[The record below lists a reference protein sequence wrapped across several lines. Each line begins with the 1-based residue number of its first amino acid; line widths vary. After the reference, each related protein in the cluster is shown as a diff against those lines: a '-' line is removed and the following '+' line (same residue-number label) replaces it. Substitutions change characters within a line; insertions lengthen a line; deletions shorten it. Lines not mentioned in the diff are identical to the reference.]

1 MPPAFSRLLPHLA
14 LLVAMLFWSTSYPA
28 MRIALTG
35 LDPVTLMF
43 GRMLA
48 ATLVLLP
55 VLPGLWR
62 ALRRQGGWGWL
73 LFMGLC
79 EPGCYFLLE
88 ANAMRFTTASQ
99 AGMIVAALPLFVG
112 LLAWLALRERVGR
125 LGWLG
130 FGVAVAGVIWLTL
143 AAAPQ
148 ESAPRPVL
156 GNLLE
161 GLAIVCGALYTV
173 TARHLSARYSPLQ
186 ITLVQSLVG
195 LGFFGTLCLL
205 ASSTAEPVNLGL
217 DLPSWAPW
225 ACVVYLG
232 CVVSLGGYGLY
243 NVGVHG
249 LSAAQAAAYTN
260 LIPVM
265 TLIIGVCFLHEVF
278 LPSQYAASL
287 LVIAGVLLSQWRR
300 RG

>member
-1 MPPAFSRLLPHLA
+1 MPFASARIWPHLA
-14 LLVAMLFWSTSYPA
+14 LLLAMFFWSTSYPA
-28 MRIALTG
+28 IRIALTD

-43 GRMLA
+43 GRMLTA
-48 ATLVLLP
+48 SLVLLP

-62 ALRRQGGWGWL
+62 TLRRQGGWFWL
-73 LFMGLC
+73 LFMSLC
-79 EPGCYFLLE
+79 EPCCYFLLE
-88 ANAMRFTTASQ
+88 VNAMRFTTASQ
-99 AGMIVAALPLFVG
+99 AGMIVAAMPIFVG
-112 LLAWLALRERVGR
+112 LLAWLTLRERVGR

-130 FGVAVAGVIWLTL
+130 FAVAVAGVIWLTL

-148 ESAPRPVL
+148 ESAPQPVL
-156 GNLLE
+156 GNLME
-161 GLAIVCGALYTV
+161 GLAIFCGSVYTV
-173 TARHLSARYSPLQ
+173 TARHLSSRYSPLQ

-195 LGFFGTLCLL
+195 VVFFGLLCVL
-205 ASSTAEPVNLGL
+205 APSTAEPVKLGL
-217 DLPSWAPW
+217 DLPPWAPW

-265 TLIIGVCFLHEVF
+265 TLVIGVFFLQEVF
-278 LPSQYAASL
+278 LPPQYAASL
-287 LVIAGVLLSQWRR
+287 LVIAGVLLSQWRHAK
-300 RG
+300 